1 MWKTGE
7 PFFTWSFRSDADD
20 TEILEAILNT
30 EPKKK
35 KKVRWK
41 YFCCFWDNVEYND

>member
-7 PFFTWSFRSDADD
+7 PYFTWSFRSDADD
-20 TEILEAILNT
+20 NEILEAIIS
-30 EPKKK
+30 PKKK
-35 KKVRWK
+35 KRVSWK

>member
-7 PFFTWSFRSDADD
+7 PYFTWSFRSDADD
-20 TEILEAILNT
+20 NEILEAIIG

-35 KKVRWK
+35 KRVRWK